1 MDYKKQ
7 ILEKIEAN
15 TEVVGIIGLGYVGL
29 PLAVNFAEAG
39 VKTLGFDK
47 NPQKVD
53 SINHGQNYIG
63 DIRDAKLKEVVDNVA
78 LSATTDFSRM
88 VECDALLICVP
99 TPLDRFRKPDMSYIE
114 SACIEIGKNMK
125 PGTFISLESTTY
137 PTTTEDFML
146 PIIEGASRENKH
158 LDVNRNKV
166 EPEQHDQPD
175 PSFLTTSNYPD
186 ANVDSFEEQEQK
198 SVWLSGQQGQQ
209 EQQSGVH
216 PEPQS
221 SATLTF
227 QPSTLNTFRHGTD
240 FWLAYSPERVD
251 PGNKQFHTRNTP
263 KVLGAMT
270 PDGLE
275 IGEALYKKAIDQI
288 YPVSSPR
295 VAEMVKILENTYRLV
310 NISLINELALL
321 AGKMDI
327 NIWEVIEAAKTK
339 PFGFQAF
346 YPGPGIGGHC
356 IPLDP
361 FYLEHIAKRYNFDLS
376 MIHAAGHINMRMPH
390 YMYIKIAT
398 ALNRHKKAV
407 NGSTV
412 LFLGVAYKPNINDER
427 ESPAL
432 EIMEIVAYKG
442 GNVQY
447 HDPFI
452 PHVQTHYNESPDNQ
466 KILYSIDLTAEAL
479 ARADVVVLT
488 TNHSAFDVKFI
499 QEHANM
505 IVDLRNMIK
514 EGGEKVYKL

>member
-1 MDYKKQ
+1 MNHKQQ
-7 ILEKIEAN
+7 ILDKIHSN
-15 TEVVGIIGLGYVGL
+15 QEVVGIIGLGYVGL

-39 VKTLGFDK
+39 IKTLGFDK
-47 NPQKVD
+47 NPEKVD
-53 SINHGQNYIG
+53 SINHGTNYIG
-63 DIRDAKLKEVVDNVA
+63 DIRDAVLREVVVDRLT
-78 LSATTDFSRM
+78 LSATTDFWRM
-88 VECDALLICVP
+88 AECDALLICVP
-99 TPLDRFRKPDMSYIE
+99 TPLDRFKKPDMSFIE
-114 SACIEIGKNMK
+114 AACTDIGRYMK

-146 PIIEGASRENKH
+146 PIIERELQHNANNGSKDSISSNSSNSSSVFKH
-158 LDVNRNKV
+158 G
-166 EPEQHDQPD
+166 E
-175 PSFLTTSNYPD
+175 
-186 ANVDSFEEQEQK
+186 A
-198 SVWLSGQQGQQ
+198 
-209 EQQSGVH
+209 
-216 PEPQS
+216 
-221 SATLTF
+221 
-227 QPSTLNTFRHGTD
+227 

-251 PGNKQFHTRNTP
+251 PGNKSFHTRNTP

-270 PDGLE
+270 EDGLE
-275 IGEALYKKAIDQI
+275 IGMALYKKAIDHI
-288 YPVSSPR
+288 HPVSSPR
-295 VAEMVKILENTYRLV
+295 VAEMVKILENTYRLI

-327 NIWEVIEAAKTK
+327 NIWEVIDAAKTK

-412 LFLGVAYKPNINDER
+412 LFLGVAYKPDINDER

-432 EIMEIVAYKG
+432 EIMEIVTHKG

-452 PHVQTHYNESPDNQ
+452 PAVKLDGVKYESVE
-466 KILYSIDLTAEAL
+466 LTEENLKA
-479 ARADVVVLT
+479 ADVVVLT
-488 TNHSAFDVKFI
+488 TNHSVFDVVFI
-499 QEHANM
+499 QNHASM
-505 IVDLRNMIK
+505 VVDMRNMIK
-514 EGGEKVYKL
+514 EGGDKVYKL